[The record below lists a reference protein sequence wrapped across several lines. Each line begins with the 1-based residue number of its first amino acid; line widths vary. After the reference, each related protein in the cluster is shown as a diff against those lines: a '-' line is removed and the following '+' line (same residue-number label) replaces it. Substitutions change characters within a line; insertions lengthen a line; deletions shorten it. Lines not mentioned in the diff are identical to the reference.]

1 MSDSKQADINALGF
15 ASTAEEIRNN
25 FKQVEELMKAFSNSH
40 QTMDLDPFNLTEAYS
55 QWFSALSKDPA
66 QAMQAGMDFWQ
77 KSLQLS
83 QQLLV
88 NQGINASQ
96 EKMVPVIKEES
107 GDRRFKHDDWSE
119 KPAFYAIKQ
128 SYLITSDWMRKLV
141 SDVEGMDE
149 HTSKKIKFFTERY
162 LDAMSPTN
170 FAATNPAV
178 MEKIVETKGSNL
190 LHGLKNMLQDLEE
203 GQGQLK
209 IRMTDT
215 SAFTLGEN
223 VAITPG
229 KVVFQNRMFQLIQ
242 YSPTTDSVLK
252 RPLLIVPPWINK
264 YYIMDLQPK
273 NSMLKWMV
281 DQGHTVFVVSWVNP
295 DEKYREV
302 GFENYIT
309 EGVIS
314 AVDAVEQATGENEI
328 NAIGYCI
335 GGTLLSTALA
345 YMKSIGDE
353 RIKSATFF
361 TTMIDFSQPG
371 DLGVFIDEEQICGL
385 EKVMDEDNYLDG
397 GKMSGAFNLLRA
409 NDLIWSFYVNNYL
422 LGNDPRPFDL
432 LYWNSDSTRMTPT
445 MHSWYLRNMYLENNL
460 CKPNGISIK
469 DVPIDLSTIDIP
481 TCFISTV
488 DDHIAPWLATYAGA
502 KLFSGNVHFILSGS
516 GHIAGIINP
525 PEANKYGYRYTDE
538 LTDDPQEWA
547 DQAEVMEGSWWPN
560 WNAWICPLSDDE
572 TVTARTVGEGGLDVI
587 EDAPGIYVKCKSDES
602 VPVLKQT
609 LMDPEKKPKP
619 AQISVPVDSL
629 DTSDKA
635 TQTISAEIN
644 EGKPESDDLTQ
655 LKGIGP
661 KLAQSLN
668 AAGIFTYAQ
677 LAQLSAEVIGEKIVA
692 INTRNNNY
700 DTSTWPDQAAALI
713 DK

>member
-422 LGNDPRPFDL
+422 LGNDPRPFD
-432 LYWNSDSTRMTPT
+432 TT
-445 MHSWYLRNMYLENNL
+445 
-460 CKPNGISIK
+460 
-469 DVPIDLSTIDIP
+469 
-481 TCFISTV
+481 
-488 DDHIAPWLATYAGA
+488 
-502 KLFSGNVHFILSGS
+502 
-516 GHIAGIINP
+516 
-525 PEANKYGYRYTDE
+525 
-538 LTDDPQEWA
+538 
-547 DQAEVMEGSWWPN
+547 
-560 WNAWICPLSDDE
+560 
-572 TVTARTVGEGGLDVI
+572 
-587 EDAPGIYVKCKSDES
+587 
-602 VPVLKQT
+602 
-609 LMDPEKKPKP
+609 
-619 AQISVPVDSL
+619 
-629 DTSDKA
+629 
-635 TQTISAEIN
+635 
-644 EGKPESDDLTQ
+644 
-655 LKGIGP
+655 
-661 KLAQSLN
+661 
-668 AAGIFTYAQ
+668 
-677 LAQLSAEVIGEKIVA
+677 
-692 INTRNNNY
+692 
-700 DTSTWPDQAAALI
+700 
-713 DK
+713 